1 MFTLRISYP
10 LSRLLVYTDAISLH
24 SIILF
29 TLSHSHMF
37 IKRSSDAIFCIS
49 TDLINGVVDVM
60 FNNGS
65 VYHYTNVSRRAIANL
80 QLQPNMSLGFWV
92 NNNLLK
98 AKRVLG
104 VQRYAAIPT
113 V

>member
-1 MFTLRISYP
+1 
-10 LSRLLVYTDAISLH
+10 
-24 SIILF
+24 
-29 TLSHSHMF
+29 MF
-37 IKRSSDAIFCIS
+37 IKRTSDAIFCIS

-92 NNNLLK
+92 NNNLIK

>member
-1 MFTLRISYP
+1 MFTLRISRP
-10 LSRLLVYTDAISLH
+10 LSRLHRVLVTRA
-24 SIILF
+24 
-29 TLSHSHMF
+29 LSTFCSPYYHSHMF

-80 QLQPNMSLGFWV
+80 QMQPNMSLGFWV
-92 NNNLLK
+92 NNNLIK
-98 AKRVLG
+98 AQRVLG